1 MTWKGALAHEAKG
14 GLRDETMWRCFRILH
29 AILLVG
35 GACAHA
41 WATTTDFRLTPDK
54 LKATTASPLNFTIKV
69 DRLKDG
75 NLLFR
80 VAVTTKGQPFRA
92 DASTGLAEETKDQN
106 GAYAGILLRSLP
118 AEKAATTLTCI
129 FVVPEKAIED
139 PELCFQLQ
147 NVENGNGDV
156 YSVSLKDLVDFYK
169 P

>member
-1 MTWKGALAHEAKG
+1 MLI
-14 GLRDETMWRCFRILH
+14 M
-29 AILLVG
+29 G
-35 GACAHA
+35 GAFAPA
-41 WATTTDFRLTPDK
+41 RAATTDFRLTPEK
-54 LKATTASPLNFTIKV
+54 LKEATASPLNFTIKV

-80 VAVTTKGQPFRA
+80 VAVTTKGQLFRSG
-92 DASTGLAEETKDQN
+92 ASTGLAEETKDPSA
-106 GAYAGILLRSLP
+106 AYAGTLLRSLP
-118 AEKAATTLTCI
+118 ADKDATTLTCI

-139 PELCFQLQ
+139 PDLCFQLQ